1 MMPKLLLAD
10 DSITVQRVIALTF
23 QGEGIEV
30 IAVGDGDQAV
40 AAIDRERPQIVLA
53 DLSMPGRDGYA
64 VAEHVKRSPELARDT
79 RVVLLTGAAEP
90 VEEARSRTLGIDG
103 VLSKPFEPQVATA
116 LVRRLLA
123 APPVAPNLSP
133 AVSQP
138 AAAAASEPPP
148 LAAAAVAANGAGGSM
163 AQEPQDAIAVDDY
176 FRRLDEALATA
187 GLETTPDSMGDLA
200 AIAGVAPEAGA
211 ERTGDAETIIMRR
224 QEPPASDEADDA
236 GPKLVDAFS
245 ALLAAEEGDG
255 AVVAGPVEMVGAPA
269 PSPAVEWTSGVD
281 VPPVDAVAETVAFQA
296 VAAEAAVEAADAGPK
311 AAETEAP
318 AVAAAESAAPAAE
331 AVAAEAADAP
341 AVEAPEAA
349 ATVVLVPVPV
359 AAAEP
364 ESGAAVDGPTMLV
377 NAPAPGA
384 PVVSPSPSPA
394 MLRTD
399 TPEQGPLDGI
409 DLDEFADA
417 VAQKILHRLTD
428 ARIDAIVS
436 ERVVEIAER
445 LVREEIERIKAD
457 AQ

>member
-64 VAEHVKRSPELARDT
+64 VAEHVKNSPELARDT

-90 VEEARSRTLGIDG
+90 VEESRSRRLGIDG

-123 APPVAPNLSP
+123 APPTAPGR
-133 AVSQP
+133 AATAD
-138 AAAAASEPPP
+138 AAAATSAPPEAP
-148 LAAAAVAANGAGGSM
+148 PAVAAPSSAAGGSM
-163 AQEPQDAIAVDDY
+163 VPEISVDDY

-187 GLETTPDSMGDLA
+187 GLETTPESLGDLA
-200 AIAGVAPEAGA
+200 AIAGVAPPAAPEARV
-211 ERTGDAETIIMRR
+211 ERAQPADRGGDADTVIMRR
-224 QEPPASDEADDA
+224 QDPPAPEPDT

-245 ALLAAEEGDG
+245 ALLAAEEGDRG
-255 AVVAGPVEMVGAPA
+255 GVAGPVEMVGAPA
-269 PSPAVEWTSGVD
+269 PSPAVEWTTGSGP
-281 VPPVDAVAETVAFQA
+281 VPVEAAAETVAFQS
-296 VAAEAAVEAADAGPK
+296 AAAAAVQDAGTQPGGD
-311 AAETEAP
+311 APERTE
-318 AVAAAESAAPAAE
+318 PAA
-331 AVAAEAADAP
+331 
-341 AVEAPEAA
+341 
-349 ATVVLVPVPV
+349 VVVVPV
-359 AAAEP
+359 AVTAE
-364 ESGAAVDGPTMLV
+364 GAAADGPTMLV
-377 NAPAPGA
+377 NAPPPAEMPA
-384 PVVSPSPSPA
+384 TASPSPA
-394 MLRTD
+394 MLRAD
-399 TPEQGPLDGI
+399 TPEQSALDGI
-409 DLDEFADA
+409 DLDVFADA

-436 ERVVEIAER
+436 ERVLEIAER

>member
-64 VAEHVKRSPELARDT
+64 VAEHVKRSPELVGNT

-90 VEEARSRTLGIDG
+90 VEESRSRALGIDG

-123 APPVAPNLSP
+123 EPPAAPGA
-133 AVSQP
+133 AP
-138 AAAAASEPPP
+138 AAASGGPPP
-148 LAAAAVAANGAGGSM
+148 LAAAGGSM
-163 AQEPQDAIAVDDY
+163 VPDAIAVDDY

-187 GLETTPDSMGDLA
+187 GLSTAPDNAGDLA
-200 AIAGVAPEAGA
+200 AIQVPVVSA
-211 ERTGDAETIIMRR
+211 EREMDAETLIVQRPLA
-224 QEPPASDEADDA
+224 EPPAEAAAAD

-255 AVVAGPVEMVGAPA
+255 AAFVAGPVEMDGAPA
-269 PSPAVEWTSGVD
+269 PLAAPTVEWTPGRGET
-281 VPPVDAVAETVAFQA
+281 PVEAAAETVAMQA
-296 VAAEAAVEAADAGPK
+296 VAADE
-311 AAETEAP
+311 
-318 AVAAAESAAPAAE
+318 
-331 AVAAEAADAP
+331 AAEAAAVETAPETPAGDIADIDSAPTVFAASAAVAAQAAAP
-341 AVEAPEAA
+341 ADEAQPRAA
-349 ATVVLVPVPV
+349 STPPVSLRADVPDH
-359 AAAEP
+359 
-364 ESGAAVDGPTMLV
+364 GA
-377 NAPAPGA
+377 
-384 PVVSPSPSPA
+384 
-394 MLRTD
+394 
-399 TPEQGPLDGI
+399 LDGI
-409 DLDEFADA
+409 DLDVFADA

-436 ERVVEIAER
+436 ERVLEIAER